1 MNESKLILVLGD
13 QLSLNQPAL
22 KQAEPGRDII
32 VLAEVA
38 EEATYVRH
46 NRHKIAL
53 LFAAMRHF
61 RVELETLGYDV
72 YYTAIDQGVASLE
85 EAVRNVL
92 VQTAATE
99 VVVCELTDN
108 DFGSGGLYQDVTNR
122 LFETRHT
129 LIDGGVVDVV
139 PQCLKFDTEVTHGS
153 EQQRDLV
160 SVMAHVGGLFGNLS
174 KHNNVAARLGLL

>member
-13 QLSLNQPAL
+13 QHSLNQPAL

-61 RVELETLGYDV
+61 RLELEALGHNV
-72 YYTAIDQGVASLE
+72 HYTAIDQGVASLE
-85 EAVRNVL
+85 EAVRKVL

-99 VVVCELTDN
+99 VVVCEPGEYRLVHQMRTAWSSSLGVPVTVLEDDRFMASHDDFELWAVSYTHLT
-108 DFGSGGLYQDVTNR
+108 LPTKRIV
-122 LFETRHT
+122 
-129 LIDGGVVDVV
+129 
-139 PQCLKFDTEVTHGS
+139 
-153 EQQRDLV
+153 
-160 SVMAHVGGLFGNLS
+160 
-174 KHNNVAARLGLL
+174 